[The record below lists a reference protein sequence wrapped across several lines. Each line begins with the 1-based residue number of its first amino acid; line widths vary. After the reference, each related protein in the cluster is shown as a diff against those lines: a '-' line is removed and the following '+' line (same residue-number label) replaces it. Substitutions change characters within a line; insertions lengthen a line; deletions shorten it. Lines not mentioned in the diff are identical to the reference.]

1 MMNGDREVYRPKKKR
16 HNWLMIPV
24 ILLLGRPVI
33 LALKDYQRQR
43 AEGKDP
49 VFRAAEAGVDGD
61 LEFWK

>member
-1 MMNGDREVYRPKKKR
+1 MVLAN
-16 HNWLMIPV
+16 IPV

-43 AEGKDP
+43 AEGKHP